1 MSDYL
6 SYVYDNLPNS
16 NQIQYDMVNA
26 SVGEIPITTYL
37 MLVGTTFVLA
47 FVTYLDKGGENMPT
61 PKSIT
66 ASTEETSVFPPTN
79 NGPEPEPEP
88 EYETPV
94 PEDEAVRENVGGK
107 KKARSK
113 KTRGNKK
120 ATRGKKTR
128 GKKM

>member
-1 MSDYL
+1 
-6 SYVYDNLPNS
+6 
-16 NQIQYDMVNA
+16 MVNA

-47 FVTYLDKGGENMPT
+47 FVTYLDKGGDNMPT

-66 ASTEETSVFPPTN
+66 ASAEETSVFPPTN
-79 NGPEPEPEP
+79 NEPEPEPEP
-88 EYETPV
+88 EPQPEPEPEYEPETPV
-94 PEDEAVRENVGGK
+94 AEAAPANVGGK
-107 KKARSK
+107 KKPRSK

-128 GKKM
+128 GKKI